1 MADVRQQIPDEVVKL
16 ASTAAL
22 ATDLALVV
30 TLSPNSPLPAGSN
43 TIGTVNVASSAIPS
57 TYSAAVNGLAL
68 AATATDIFAITGSA
82 TKTIR
87 IIKLAITGIQ
97 TTAGQ
102 VAVLLLK
109 RSTAN
114 SGGTFTAPTMVSYD
128 TLNATATA
136 GVSAYTA
143 NPTTVGT
150 LVGAVYAARLFIPG
164 AATASDAQGISLAFG
179 DVAEQNMTLRGAA
192 QSLALSLNG
201 VTVVG
206 GSANISI
213 DWTES

>member
-114 SGGTFTAPTMVSYD
+114 RGGTFTAPTMVSYD